1 MNVFSDLSK
10 RKLFDGMILLNF
22 NRVIQ
27 TWGIQFGKNWRW
39 NRQTFKTEQIP
50 ANIDSNSIARRVG
63 GNAVKQ
69 ILWRIL
75 HNIQQLCKDWDDL
88 YIKRETRSEKTLLLL
103 FYLLI
108 VLSPFIF
115 ISAEGCPY
123 QPPARISIALCQ
135 EHWLSWHWVLLCW
148 SSNTVFLSPLHFP
161 SVKFVVE
168 GTKAGL
174 FVISLSHHK
183 KTTILQ
189 LGRKFWCS
197 SCSCRFWFC

>member
-1 MNVFSDLSK
+1 MLSCGQAAEKNLGKKWMFSRIFRSENSLMEWYCRTSIAWSK
-10 RKLFDGMILLNF
+10 PEEF
-22 NRVIQ
+22 NLAK
-27 TWGIQFGKNWRW
+27 TEDETDKPL
-39 NRQTFKTEQIP
+39 TEQIP

-135 EHWLSWHWVLLCW
+135 EH
-148 SSNTVFLSPLHFP
+148 
-161 SVKFVVE
+161 
-168 GTKAGL
+168 
-174 FVISLSHHK
+174 
-183 KTTILQ
+183 
-189 LGRKFWCS
+189 
-197 SCSCRFWFC
+197 